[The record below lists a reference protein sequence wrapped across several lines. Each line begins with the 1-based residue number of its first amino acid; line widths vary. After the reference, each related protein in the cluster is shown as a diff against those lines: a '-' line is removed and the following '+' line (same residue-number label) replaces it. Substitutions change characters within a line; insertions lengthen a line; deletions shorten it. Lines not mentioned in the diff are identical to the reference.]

1 MKPTASLINC
11 TNYFVS
17 EMSLSASATYNPEK
31 DSDLELE
38 DLQVES
44 EISTIEAEERLWAVA
59 LSVQQNVPPE
69 KNAPYN
75 FVVRLVGF
83 FTMVEG
89 VPKERTEQLLLTN
102 GSSILFAAAR
112 EILRD
117 MTSKGPYSPLLLPTL
132 SFFPL
137 SKETASHTPEVQT
150 AEPKIK
156 VAG

>member
-17 EMSLSASATYNPEK
+17 EMSLSASSTYDPEK
-31 DSDLELE
+31 DSNLELA
-38 DLQVES
+38 DLHVES
-44 EISTIEAEERLWAVA
+44 DLSLVKPNEPLWAVTM
-59 LSVQQNVPPE
+59 SVEQNVTAE

-83 FTMVEG
+83 FTIVEG
-89 VPKERTEQLLLTN
+89 VPKERIEKLLLTN

-137 SKETASHTPEVQT
+137 PKEEAGAKVEDT
-150 AEPKIK
+150 AE
-156 VAG
+156 A